1 MKILMVVYLFSAV
14 KGSMDFGLTPFS
26 QSEVCQSAAEYGVNM
41 TTFFVNVAHMVHD
54 ITLEDIRYFF
64 DPNFPVENS
73 VPTVNANLTGDFI
86 SWKAPSNP
94 SEFKF
99 PGGAIVDFIMKNND
113 DVSTFRWN
121 GLTSLEKISHQAHM
135 LEMWMQASQEFKKL
149 ESANII
155 TAEVC
160 PCLVN
165 ETANGIID
173 ALVDFAK
180 TVRKPV
186 GRPNS
191 NGEGNERKRRAAG
204 KQFASNYWPKV
215 ARAKR
220 AVAGKHYWPKANL
233 ALSRAKRAV
242 AGKHYWPKANLAL
255 SRAKRAVAGKHYW
268 PKANLALSR
277 AKRAVAGKHYWPK
290 ANLKF
295 ARAKRAVA
303 GKHYWP
309 KANLKVAREKR
320 AVARKHYWPKANLKV
335 AREKRAVARKHYWPK
350 ANLKVAR
357 EKRAVAGKH
366 YWPKANLALS
376 RAKRAVAGKHYWPK
390 ANLKVARAKRAVAGK
405 HYWPKANLEVA
416 RAKRAVAPVA
426 ETDYWPKVAKA
437 KRSADEEDEGDEG
450 DEEEEGD
457 EEVEDGAEEQDDEG
471 GQFIVWPEL
480 KDSSTWAQWK
490 NFFMETMND
499 QMGKDLAVYMY
510 CKINM

>member
-290 ANLKF
+290 ANLK
-295 ARAKRAVA
+295 
-303 GKHYWP
+303 
-309 KANLKVAREKR
+309 
-320 AVARKHYWPKANLKV
+320 
-335 AREKRAVARKHYWPK
+335 
-350 ANLKVAR
+350 
-357 EKRAVAGKH
+357 
-366 YWPKANLALS
+366 
-376 RAKRAVAGKHYWPK
+376 
-390 ANLKVARAKRAVAGK
+390 VARAKRAVAGK

>member
-1 MKILMVVYLFSAV
+1 MKIPMMVYLFSAV
-14 KGSMDFGLTPFS
+14 RGSMDFGLTPFS

-309 KANLKVAREKR
+309 KANL
-320 AVARKHYWPKANLKV
+320 
-335 AREKRAVARKHYWPK
+335 
-350 ANLKVAR
+350 
-357 EKRAVAGKH
+357 
-366 YWPKANLALS
+366 
-376 RAKRAVAGKHYWPK
+376 
-390 ANLKVARAKRAVAGK
+390 
-405 HYWPKANLEVA
+405 EVA

>member
-242 AGKHYWPKANLAL
+242 AGKHYWPKANLAV
-255 SRAKRAVAGKHYW
+255 S
-268 PKANLALSR
+268 S
-277 AKRAVAGKHYWPK
+277 
-290 ANLKF
+290 
-295 ARAKRAVA
+295 AKRAVA

-309 KANLKVAREKR
+309 KANLKV
-320 AVARKHYWPKANLKV
+320 V
-335 AREKRAVARKHYWPK
+335 
-350 ANLKVAR
+350 
-357 EKRAVAGKH
+357 
-366 YWPKANLALS
+366 

-390 ANLKVARAKRAVAGK
+390 ASLKVARVKRAVAGK

>member
-290 ANLKF
+290 ANLK
-295 ARAKRAVA
+295 
-303 GKHYWP
+303 
-309 KANLKVAREKR
+309 
-320 AVARKHYWPKANLKV
+320 
-335 AREKRAVARKHYWPK
+335 
-350 ANLKVAR
+350 
-357 EKRAVAGKH
+357 
-366 YWPKANLALS
+366 
-376 RAKRAVAGKHYWPK
+376 
-390 ANLKVARAKRAVAGK
+390 VARAKRAVAGK

-480 KDSSTWAQWK
+480 KDSTTWAQWK